1 VRLAGLAAAVALV
14 LGGCG
19 YAEDEAGA
27 GSPRE
32 AFELFVTAVK
42 EGDSKGAELVSEQ
55 LPSEHRAAFLREM
68 RDNVQPLASGFRIVL
83 DELVDERL
91 AVVAAEGADGHA
103 PGVFAAVLVREDEAW
118 FIQPQSLDLLYGVSA
133 AVGTV
138 RAADPRIDFE
148 VNAPGQA
155 GRPEARLWIDGSS
168 TPVRGRPAELTHQ
181 FVAQVRRLERGSH
194 VVVAFARAGD
204 RAHAIAWTVTA
215 E

>member
-1 VRLAGLAAAVALV
+1 MRLAGLAAAVALV

-27 GSPRE
+27 DSPRE

-103 PGVFAAVLVREDEAW
+103 PGAFAAVLVREDEAW
-118 FIQPQSLDLLYGVSA
+118 FIQPQSLDLLYGVSPRSAQSVPPTPGSTSRSTHRARPGGRRPGCGLMAARRRFA
-133 AVGTV
+133 AVQ
-138 RAADPRIDFE
+138 R
-148 VNAPGQA
+148 
-155 GRPEARLWIDGSS
+155 S
-168 TPVRGRPAELTHQ
+168 
-181 FVAQVRRLERGSH
+181 
-194 VVVAFARAGD
+194 
-204 RAHAIAWTVTA
+204 
-215 E
+215 